1 MAELKQ
7 SIGAAT
13 GLAALAAAGAARAET
28 GHELFEAIARGLGP
42 EAHSHRGVDAPGRR
56 DTVMAGGSYRAIAAL
71 VDGYRAGDADVEV
84 TGMVVAARAS
94 TAVLQR
100 AVELGAN
107 LVISRTAFY
116 GDSQDR
122 PVARPEPA
130 LAHKIDFIARNKL
143 VVLRLQD
150 VRTGP
155 AGMAIATA
163 YPGGIGLT
171 RPKAGLNPADG
182 LVYAT
187 PPTTVLDLV
196 RRTKN
201 VLPTQTVRL
210 VGDPQM
216 RVTGVAVATETNRP
230 NALAPLISRPDVN
243 LLITGEVHETE
254 TTPYVMDAIMLG
266 QRKAMLVVGS
276 IAMEE
281 PAARRL
287 AEWLR
292 TITRKPVTYVP
303 SNEGLIEVI

>member
-1 MAELKQ
+1 MSAMTQ
-7 SIGAAT
+7 
-13 GLAALAAAGAARAET
+13 T
-28 GHELFEAIARGLGP
+28 GHHLFEAIQAGLGP
-42 EAHSHRGVDAPGRR
+42 EAHRHRGVDAPGRR
-56 DTVMAGGSYRAIAAL
+56 DTVIAGGSYRAPGAL
-71 VDGYRAGDADVEV
+71 VDGFRAGDADVEA
-84 TGMVVAARAS
+84 TGVVVAARAS

-100 AVELGAN
+100 AVALGAN
-107 LVISRTAFY
+107 IVISRVAFL

-122 PVARPEPA
+122 PVGRPEPA
-130 LAHKIDFIARNKL
+130 LAEKIAYIAANKL

-150 VRTGP
+150 ARTGP
-155 AGMAIATA
+155 AGVAVTTA
-163 YPGGIGLT
+163 FAEAIGLA
-171 RPKAGLNPADG
+171 RGRKPGNLADG

-187 PPTTVLDLV
+187 PATTIRDIA
-196 RRTKN
+196 RRVKA

-210 VGDPQM
+210 VGDPEL
-216 RVTGVAVATETNRP
+216 RVTGVSIATESNRP

-292 TITRKPVTYVP
+292 GVTTRTVTYVP